1 MCEVEEEEEASSFF
15 EVSLGKSRL
24 SLVSGRELGWTLTV
38 ALAVSD
44 FQAFQIRVVN
54 SNIVNKWS
62 FQPVQGS
69 HDRSGMHRV
78 RREPVLK
85 EPLNLR
91 KGGEGK
97 QRYQDDSQ
105 PRPRQS

>member
-1 MCEVEEEEEASSFF
+1 MCEVVEEEEASSFF

-54 SNIVNKWS
+54 SNIVNKWP

-91 KGGEGK
+91 KGGK
-97 QRYQDDSQ
+97 RKIS
-105 PRPRQS
+105 R